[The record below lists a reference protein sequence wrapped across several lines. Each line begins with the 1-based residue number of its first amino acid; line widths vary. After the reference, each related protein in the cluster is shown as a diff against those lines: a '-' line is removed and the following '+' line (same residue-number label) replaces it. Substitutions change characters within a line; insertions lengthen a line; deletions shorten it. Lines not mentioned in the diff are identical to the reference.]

1 VDALQRKRELGLER
15 KIRAKERAKQAQVDA
30 ALRKARAKDRKAPV
44 GVAAQEAWRLIVSLM
59 FSDLMH
65 DRMHAACDAVDLS
78 PGLAKALHSLEPGQP
93 RPMGELAGGWR
104 CDASYAT
111 SIVDGLES
119 RGLVERQILPTDRRV
134 RTVVLTPAGEAA
146 KEQWNE
152 ALSVP
157 PEGFEELT
165 GTDARELR
173 DLLRRVVAGGL
184 RRVADRLD
192 DR

>member
-1 VDALQRKRELGLER
+1 
-15 KIRAKERAKQAQVDA
+15 
-30 ALRKARAKDRKAPV
+30 
-44 GVAAQEAWRLIVSLM
+44 VSLI
-59 FSDLMH
+59 FSDLVH
-65 DRMHAACDAVDLS
+65 DRMHGACDAIDLS
-78 PGLAKALHSLEPGQP
+78 PGLAKALHSLEPGRP

-119 RGLVERQILPTDRRV
+119 RGLVERQILATDRRV
-134 RTVVLTPAGEAA
+134 RTVVLTPAGVAA
-146 KEQWNE
+146 KAQWQE

-157 PEGFEELT
+157 PDGFGDLT

-173 DLLRRVVAGGL
+173 DLLKRVVAGGL
-184 RRVADRLD
+184 RRVADKLE